1 MLRPFWGVASVDEK
15 NLILESDYWLKR
27 AEETRTKAKSFV
39 YRQSKDHLLKN
50 AAEYERLARHA
61 EKWQVASFNAVWW
74 RWRIH

>member
-50 AAEYERLARHA
+50 AEEYERLARHA
-61 EKWQVASFNAVWW
+61 EKRQVVLFNAVWW